1 MVLIDYTRDAVVGSF
16 QVRLE
21 VFGARLSDRVHRGD
35 KQRTVLSAGAESVHV
50 LRDVTASAH
59 VFRDVTESV
68 HVLRDVAVA
77 AECLLVV
84 GRDTAPSSHAAV
96 QRAAD
101 DDDVVGVTAR
111 REPLVNAVLTCL

>member
-35 KQRTVLSAGAESVHV
+35 KQRTVLSAGA
-50 LRDVTASAH
+50 
-59 VFRDVTESV
+59 ESV